1 MPADRRK
8 ETLTLVR
15 EIPASPEQVF
25 RALTDPEELM
35 KWWGAKGTLTGA
47 QVNLRPGGEYRFE
60 FMSPRGESAWVK
72 GQYQAV
78 EPPRR
83 LLKTWFNSKFP
94 DLRNSVEIQLE
105 PVPGG
110 TRLTLVHGGLAG
122 RPEAYSDYEKGWPEV
137 LGLLLVWAAA
147 VAGFMTTNRP
157 ATSDG

>member
-1 MPADRRK
+1 MASDRRK

-15 EIPASPEQVF
+15 EIPATPDQVF

-35 KWWGAKGTLTGA
+35 KWWGAKGTLTRA

-83 LLKTWFNSKFP
+83 LVKTWFNSKFP
-94 DLRNSVEIQLE
+94 DLRNSVEIRLE
-105 PVPGG
+105 PAPGG
-110 TRLTLVHGGLAG
+110 TRLMLIHGGLAG
-122 RPEAYSDYEKGWPEV
+122 RPEAYADYEKGWPEV
-137 LGLLLVWAAA
+137 LGHLLVWAAA
-147 VAGFMTTNRP
+147 FAGFIAQSRP
-157 ATSDG
+157 DSKEG